1 MTTGFG
7 LIEDKVKTIKKIIVW
22 HFCTF
27 VIPKLNKDN
36 LFYSYFINHYTKA
49 TTWEDPRVRY
59 QQIGKPVSSAAST
72 TSKENTRHG
81 GTTSHDLLTAGS
93 DGAPMQV

>member
-1 MTTGFG
+1 M
-7 LIEDKVKTIKKIIVW
+7 
-22 HFCTF
+22 
-27 VIPKLNKDN
+27 DN

-72 TSKENTRHG
+72 SSKENTRHG
-81 GTTSHDLLTAGS
+81 GTTSHDHSTSGGGASGS
-93 DGAPMQV
+93 EGAPLQVWIYVIVHHPLIQIIKKLKDKLRI